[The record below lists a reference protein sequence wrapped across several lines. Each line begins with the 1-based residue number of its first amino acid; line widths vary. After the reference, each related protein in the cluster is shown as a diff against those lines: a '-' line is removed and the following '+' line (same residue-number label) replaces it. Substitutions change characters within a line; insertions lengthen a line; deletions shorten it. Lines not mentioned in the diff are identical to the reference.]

1 MESVWDISLIHL
13 MILILASFRLTHLIV
28 YDEITSFLRSPFLQE
43 FYESDERGELVRHL
57 EIKGK
62 GLRHWIGSLLTCHWC
77 VGVWSSALIVLLYWL
92 LPSVFPLIL
101 LLAVAGGA
109 AIIASRV

>member
-1 MESVWDISLIHL
+1 MENLWEITWIHL
-13 MILILASFRLTHLIV
+13 AVLILASFRLTHLIV
-28 YDEITSFLRSPFLQE
+28 YDEITSFLRAPFLQE
-43 FYESDERGELVRHL
+43 VYESDERGEMVTRI

-62 GLRHWIGSLLTCHWC
+62 GLRRWIGSLLSCHWC
-77 VGVWSSALIVLLYWL
+77 VGVWSSAFIVLLYWL
-92 LPSVFPLIL
+92 FPAVFPLFL